1 VSVADDTMSPM
12 SETGEL
18 RGETVTPANAAAAC
32 RLTVRPDQ
40 QDFVAPVAWSLAEAY
55 ASPGVAWPRLICR
68 GAEVVGFM
76 MGSFDPGNEIPFFR
90 CGIWRLNVD
99 ARAQRLGVG
108 RYAVRVLLDEA
119 RRRGGTR
126 ATVLWV
132 PAPGGPGPFYERLG
146 FVPTGEQ
153 FHGEIVGALALD
165 AA

>member
-1 VSVADDTMSPM
+1 MSDTD
-12 SETGEL
+12 GL
-18 RGETVTPANAAAAC
+18 RVEAVTPANVEAAC
-32 RLTVRPDQ
+32 RLSVRPDQ
-40 QDFVAPVAWSLAEAY
+40 QEFVAPVAWSLAEAY
-55 ASPGVAWPRLICR
+55 ASPDVAWPRLIYR
-68 GAEVVGFM
+68 GDDIVGFV
-76 MGSFDPGNEIPFFR
+76 MGSFDPGNELPFFR

-99 ARAQRLGVG
+99 ARAQRSGVG
-108 RYAVRVLLDEA
+108 RYAVRTVLDEA

-153 FHGEIVGALALD
+153 FHGETVGVIALD